1 MPSHE
6 NDKKRRRRPTRESL
20 IQKGTPAIRFELPD
34 NALAGPAPPAPNSG
48 GVSEDVGA
56 RSIAPSVSN
65 PSVPTPPELG
75 AGGLS

>member
-34 NALAGPAPPAPNSG
+34 NALAFLL
-48 GVSEDVGA
+48 
-56 RSIAPSVSN
+56 
-65 PSVPTPPELG
+65 TLG
-75 AGGLS
+75 L